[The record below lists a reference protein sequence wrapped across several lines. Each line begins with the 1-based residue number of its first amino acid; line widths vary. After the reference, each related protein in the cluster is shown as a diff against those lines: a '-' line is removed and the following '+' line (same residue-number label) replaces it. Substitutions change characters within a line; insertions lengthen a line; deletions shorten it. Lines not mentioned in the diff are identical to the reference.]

1 MTKVAKIEPA
11 APPAETGISSIL
23 DKLMANPDLPIER
36 AEQAFN
42 FYMKVQD
49 EQARKEFATAMVAAQ
64 AAMKPVRKDAD
75 NGQTKSKYASFDAL
89 DRAIRDIYTNH
100 GFAISYNTE
109 TTAADSLNVV
119 ANVMHSSGYERRYEI
134 LMPSDGKGAK
144 GGDVMTKT
152 HATGSAFQ
160 YGRRYLLAGIFN
172 LATTAKD
179 DDGNKAGDPVG
190 PINEAQYIEIADLI
204 RDTKTQI
211 EKVLEYHGIESL
223 SDMPARDFKD
233 ARARLL
239 AKKQG
244 MPK

>member
-1 MTKVAKIEPA
+1 MTKVAKIQDA

-42 FYMKVQD
+42 FYLKVQD
-49 EQARKEFATAMVAAQ
+49 EHARKEFATAMVAAQ

-75 NGQTKSKYASFDAL
+75 NPQTKSKYASFDAL
-89 DRAIRDIYTNH
+89 DRAIRDIYTSH

-109 TTAADSLNVV
+109 TTTADSLNVV

-134 LMPSDGKGAK
+134 LMPADGKGAK

-172 LATTAKD
+172 LATTTKD
-179 DDGNKAGDPVG
+179 DDGNRANGEPGVITGDQAEELAKL
-190 PINEAQYIEIADLI
+190 ISETQTDIA
-204 RDTKTQI
+204 KF
-211 EKVLEYHGIESL
+211 LEMGGLDSI
-223 SDMPARDFKD
+223 SDMPANQFK
-233 ARARLL
+233 AAKALLLKKKERL
-239 AKKQG
+239 A
-244 MPK
+244 

>member
-1 MTKVAKIEPA
+1 MTKVAKIQDAP
-11 APPAETGISSIL
+11 PPAETGISSIL

-42 FYMKVQD
+42 FYLKVQD

-134 LMPSDGKGAK
+134 LMPADGKGAK

-172 LATTAKD
+172 LAITTKD
-179 DDGNKAGDPVG
+179 DDGNRANGEPGVITGEQAEELAK
-190 PINEAQYIEIADLI
+190 LI
-204 RDTKTQI
+204 TETKTDI
-211 EKVLEYHGIESL
+211 AKFLEMGGLDSI
-223 SDMPARDFKD
+223 SDMPANQYKAAKALLLKKKE
-233 ARARLL
+233 ARA
-239 AKKQG
+239 
-244 MPK
+244 